1 MQVRSFWIENIIFYT
16 QILNFLRHTHM
27 FRMKWNHYNN
37 IQCSRKN
44 LYVHKS
50 PAPSHQTFSV
60 SQIHSFHNS
69 SFSQLSSYMS
79 YKLNRCTYRFSTS
92 YATGKSAEL
101 ISDSTACQIH
111 QQDRLCVR
119 SIAIKARQMEVRSC
133 LIGNWIGYL
142 NLLVFWSI
150 VLISKLGCSNFL
162 NRRWSQLFFFLKS
175 F

>member
-27 FRMKWNHYNN
+27 FRIKWNHYNN

-69 SFSQLSSYMS
+69 SCCPRTWVTSSTGAHIDFQLHTRQVNLQSSSQIL
-79 YKLNRCTYRFSTS
+79 RHVRFINKID
-92 YATGKSAEL
+92 YVSAQ
-101 ISDSTACQIH
+101 SPSRPDKW
-111 QQDRLCVR
+111 RF
-119 SIAIKARQMEVRSC
+119 
-133 LIGNWIGYL
+133 G
-142 NLLVFWSI
+142 LV
-150 VLISKLGCSNFL
+150 
-162 NRRWSQLFFFLKS
+162 
-175 F
+175 